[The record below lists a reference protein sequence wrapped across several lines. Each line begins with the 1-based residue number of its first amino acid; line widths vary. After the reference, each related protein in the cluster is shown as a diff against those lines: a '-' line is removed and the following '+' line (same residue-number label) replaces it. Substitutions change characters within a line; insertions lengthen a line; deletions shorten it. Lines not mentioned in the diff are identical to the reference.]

1 METRLLP
8 IDRIHNNENQ
18 PRKDFDDDALEELVA
33 SIAAVGLQQP
43 IKVRPLNGGYEVVMG
58 ERRWRACK
66 MLGWQEI
73 PAIVEE
79 LGDRE
84 AAVLALVENVQRRD
98 LNVIE
103 EAEAYRA
110 LRDMGLT
117 VDSIAA
123 RIGVRAVFVSWKLD
137 ILEKCRPEIVDL
149 VKKGQLTMLMGYRLS
164 KISHNGQ
171 AQALRQMVSRP
182 MTRQEIIGMIGA
194 IEGQE
199 NQMEAFPLEEVVEPE
214 SRRRANRQ
222 LGQALDAAATALN
235 WADGE
240 VEAIAEAAR
249 WPSLDVN
256 MERVRLTVRG
266 FNRVLYAMERAKGR
280 RDGNLSA
287 VG

>member
-123 RIGVRAVFVSWKLD
+123 RIGVRAVFVRKS
-137 ILEKCRPEIVDL
+137 
-149 VKKGQLTMLMGYRLS
+149 
-164 KISHNGQ
+164 
-171 AQALRQMVSRP
+171 
-182 MTRQEIIGMIGA
+182 
-194 IEGQE
+194 
-199 NQMEAFPLEEVVEPE
+199 VV
-214 SRRRANRQ
+214 
-222 LGQALDAAATALN
+222 
-235 WADGE
+235 
-240 VEAIAEAAR
+240 
-249 WPSLDVN
+249 
-256 MERVRLTVRG
+256 
-266 FNRVLYAMERAKGR
+266 
-280 RDGNLSA
+280 
-287 VG
+287 